1 MPSRIHAICNPV
13 LLFHVAIHS
22 CAPSTTTLH
31 AILPPSLHS
40 RRLLLL
46 LRSRILYP
54 PTPSIVRPTPTESNR
69 PTDQPTN
76 GRPWPLPSIAARCTL
91 CPIHDSFFIA
101 IKMQLRRFDKARIT
115 GGACTIVVAP
125 SSDDLNTAT
134 RYWVGWSC
142 ATVGTIG
149 RLLFAEKLPPFG
161 ETRGCNEGNLSV
173 ANGSQ

>member
-22 CAPSTTTLH
+22 CAPLDHQPPRHPSSIPPLSSPPPPPP
-31 AILPPSLHS
+31 LPHS
-40 RRLLLL
+40 I
-46 LRSRILYP
+46 SAD
-54 PTPSIVRPTPTESNR
+54 TKHRPTNADRIE
-69 PTDQPTN
+69 PTDRPTN

-134 RYWVGWSC
+134 RYWVGWSG

-149 RLLFAEKLPPFG
+149 GLLFAEKLPPFG